1 MIDRSSMPAIGG
13 LKDVLFPPFREYTHD
28 SGLKS
33 LFIKDNRFPVIT
45 CRLLVKSGS
54 YCDFFRKGKSGL
66 ATLTAEMLNKG
77 TFKKNNDEI
86 TRLIDFNGALI
97 STGAGYDA
105 SYISF
110 SCLKKNFDVM
120 FGLVSELVGES
131 VFPEDE
137 LTQKRNQIISSL
149 ISIQDEGAYLAER
162 AFYSALYEG
171 TPYETDPDGTPDS
184 LKNIKRDDVVEFKN
198 ENYVPLNMILCVVG
212 DFDEDKVIKAADMN
226 FTGGDKKIP
235 VNGFEF
241 QGKHL
246 GIRVYIAEKK
256 DARQASLHIGHAGIH
271 RGHPDFV
278 KTMFLNALFGGMF
291 TSRINKNL
299 REEKG
304 LTYGARTSFNCLKH
318 SGDFSVETEVN
329 GDKSGLA
336 VREIIKEM
344 NDMRENPVSNKELES
359 AKSYISGNF
368 PLQLETSNSVAGKLL
383 SLELY
388 GAKKDFY
395 DHYLSTINSLTAD
408 DVTETARKY
417 FRPDELII
425 AAAGS
430 RLDLTEQL
438 KEFGDSEF
446 IDKVK

>member
-1 MIDRSSMPAIGG
+1 MIDRSVMPAISG
-13 LKDVLFPPFREYTHD
+13 LKDVVFPPFREHTHVN
-28 SGLKS
+28 GLKS
-33 LFIKDNRFPVIT
+33 LYIKDDRFPVIT

-54 YCDFFRKGKSGL
+54 YCDFFTQRKSGL

-77 TFKKNNDEI
+77 TQRKTNNEI
-86 TRLIDFNGALI
+86 TKLIDFNGALI

-120 FGLVSELVGES
+120 FGLVSELVRES

-149 ISIQDEGAYLAER
+149 ISLQDEGSYLAER
-162 AFYSALYEG
+162 AFYTALYEG
-171 TPYETDPDGTPDS
+171 TPYETDPDGNPDS
-184 LKNIKRDDVVEFKN
+184 LKNISRDDVVGFRN
-198 ENYVPLNMILCVVG
+198 GYYAPSNMILCVVG
-212 DFDEDKVIKAADMN
+212 DIDEDSVVKAADTN
-226 FTGGDKKIP
+226 FSFENNVIP
-235 VNGFEF
+235 DVGFEF
-241 QGKHL
+241 LSGQRER
-246 GIRVYIAEKK
+246 RVYIAEKN

-271 RGHPDFV
+271 RGHPDYI
-278 KTMFLNALFGGMF
+278 KTLFLNALFGGMF

-329 GDKSGLA
+329 GDKTGVA

-344 NDMRENPVSNKELES
+344 NDMRENPVSGKELES

-395 DHYLSTINSLTAD
+395 DHYLSTINSLTVD
-408 DVTETARKY
+408 DVIGTARKY

-425 AAAGS
+425 AAAGN
-430 RLDLTEQL
+430 RVDLTEQL
-438 KEFGDSEF
+438 KEFGELEF